1 MFANYRFCGLAVLY
15 SIQRKSWVEKKFFY
29 LYFSLTVQLHVIVHS
44 FACGLSNLTQI
55 NLHSENIYKK
65 LVKVFMK

>member
-15 SIQRKSWVEKKFFY
+15 SIQRKSWVEKN
-29 LYFSLTVQLHVIVHS
+29 YFTYIFHSIQLHGVVHS
-44 FACGLSNLTQI
+44 FVCGLSNLTQI
-55 NLHSENIYKK
+55 NLYSEKIYKE